1 MALLY
6 ENESYAIR
14 GAAMKVYEILGHGFV
29 ESVYQEAL
37 EIEFRRRNIPYKREV
52 EIEVYYDG
60 VLLEKKFSADFVCYD
75 SIIVE
80 LKAVSEL
87 DEGNLLQLSNYL
99 KATHLRLG
107 LLINFGNMSGMEIE
121 RWIN

>member
-14 GAAMKVYEILGHGFV
+14 GAAMKVHEILGHGFV

-60 VLLEKKFSADFVCYD
+60 VLLEKKFRADFVCYD

-87 DEGNLLQLSNYL
+87 DEGNLLQLCNYL

>member
-29 ESVYQEAL
+29 EPVYQEAL

-60 VLLEKKFSADFVCYD
+60 ILLEKKFRADFVCYD

-87 DEGNLLQLSNYL
+87 DEGNLLQLCNYL

>member
-29 ESVYQEAL
+29 EPVYQEAL

-60 VLLEKKFSADFVCYD
+60 VLLEKKFRADFVCYD

-107 LLINFGNMSGMEIE
+107 LLINFGNMSGVEIE

>member
-60 VLLEKKFSADFVCYD
+60 VLLEKKFRADFVCYD

-107 LLINFGNMSGMEIE
+107 LLINFGNMSGVEIE

>member
-37 EIEFRRRNIPYKREV
+37 EIEFRRRNIPYMREV

-60 VLLEKKFSADFVCYD
+60 VLLEKKFRADFVCYD

-87 DEGNLLQLSNYL
+87 DEGNLLQLSN
-99 KATHLRLG
+99 
-107 LLINFGNMSGMEIE
+107 
-121 RWIN
+121 

>member
-37 EIEFRRRNIPYKREV
+37 EIEFRRI
-52 EIEVYYDG
+52 
-60 VLLEKKFSADFVCYD
+60 
-75 SIIVE
+75 
-80 LKAVSEL
+80 
-87 DEGNLLQLSNYL
+87 Q
-99 KATHLRLG
+99 
-107 LLINFGNMSGMEIE
+107 E
-121 RWIN
+121 RG

>member
-1 MALLY
+1 
-6 ENESYAIR
+6 
-14 GAAMKVYEILGHGFV
+14 MKVYEILGHGFV

-60 VLLEKKFSADFVCYD
+60 VLLEKKFRADFVCYD

-87 DEGNLLQLSNYL
+87 DEGNLLQLCNYL

>member
-60 VLLEKKFSADFVCYD
+60 VLLEKKFRADFVCYD

-99 KATHLRLG
+99 KTTHLRLG
-107 LLINFGNMSGMEIE
+107 LLINVGNMSGMEIE

>member
-60 VLLEKKFSADFVCYD
+60 VLLEKKFRADFVCYD

-107 LLINFGNMSGMEIE
+107 LLINFGNMSGLEIE

>member
-1 MALLY
+1 M
-6 ENESYAIR
+6 
-14 GAAMKVYEILGHGFV
+14 
-29 ESVYQEAL
+29 
-37 EIEFRRRNIPYKREV
+37 V

-60 VLLEKKFSADFVCYD
+60 ILLEKKFRADFVCYD

-107 LLINFGNMSGMEIE
+107 LLINFGNMSGVEIE